1 MQPQDPFKIPVI
13 MLETMSGRMTSFSIR
28 MRISPG
34 KPKYCLSR
42 LDRLA
47 YSRTAVPKQTPAGEH
62 DQTNQKPRFFL
73 EARMNPLNAPAE

>member
-1 MQPQDPFKIPVI
+1 MQSQDPFKIPVI